1 MFLLVI
7 LGHLSLILSLI
18 ISYIKPEI
26 NMYVPMNIAFITVIV
41 ILVIDLNRMINQC
54 IKELKFFNK
63 EETDFIKSTIKQ
75 TFLQKRID
83 TLGNMYSLFTLT
95 ITFIPFIIIG
105 LMYGLY
111 IATTLYM
118 LIRIFRMFIIYR
130 HRNNLISLLQ
140 YSNYFNA

>member
-26 NMYVPMNIAFITVIV
+26 NMYVPMNIAFITIIV
-41 ILVIDLNRMINQC
+41 ILVTNLNRMINQC

-105 LMYGLY
+105 FMDGLY

-118 LIRIFRMFIIYR
+118 LIRIFRLFIIYR
-130 HRNNLISLLQ
+130 HRHLLISLSQ

>member
-1 MFLLVI
+1 MLLLFI
-7 LGHLSLILSLI
+7 LGHLSIILSLI

-26 NMYVPMNIAFITVIV
+26 NMHVPMNIAFITIIV
-41 ILVIDLNRMINQC
+41 ILVTNLNRMINQF
-54 IKELKFFNK
+54 IKELKLFNK
-63 EETDFIKSTIKQ
+63 EETDFIKSTVKQ

-83 TLGNMYSLFTLT
+83 TLGNVYSLFTLT
-95 ITFIPFIIIG
+95 VTFIPFIIIG

-111 IATTLYM
+111 VATTLYM

>member
-1 MFLLVI
+1 MLLLFI
-7 LGHLSLILSLI
+7 LGHLSIILSLI

-26 NMYVPMNIAFITVIV
+26 NMYVPMNIAFITIIV
-41 ILVIDLNRMINQC
+41 ILVTNLNRMINQC

-63 EETDFIKSTIKQ
+63 EETDFVKSIAKQ
-75 TFLQKRID
+75 AFLQKRID
-83 TLGNMYSLFTLT
+83 TLGNIYSLFTLT
-95 ITFIPFIIIG
+95 VTFIPFIIIG

>member
-7 LGHLSLILSLI
+7 LGHLSIILSLI

-26 NMYVPMNIAFITVIV
+26 NMYVPMNIAFITIIV
-41 ILVIDLNRMINQC
+41 ILVTNLNRMINQC

-83 TLGNMYSLFTLT
+83 TLGNTYSLFTLA

>member
-7 LGHLSLILSLI
+7 LGHLSIILSLI

-26 NMYVPMNIAFITVIV
+26 NMYVPMNIAFITIIV

-75 TFLQKRID
+75 TLLQKRID

-95 ITFIPFIIIG
+95 VTFIPFIIIG

>member
-1 MFLLVI
+1 MFLLFI
-7 LGHLSLILSLI
+7 LSHLSIILSLI

-26 NMYVPMNIAFITVIV
+26 NMYVPMNIAFITIIV
-41 ILVIDLNRMINQC
+41 ILVTNINRMINQC

-63 EETDFIKSTIKQ
+63 EETDFVKSIAKQ
-75 TFLQKRID
+75 ALLQKRID

-95 ITFIPFIIIG
+95 VTFIPFIIIG
-105 LMYGLY
+105 LMYGLNV
-111 IATTLYM
+111 ATTLYM

-140 YSNYFNA
+140 YSN

>member
-7 LGHLSLILSLI
+7 LGHLSIILSLI

-26 NMYVPMNIAFITVIV
+26 NMYVPMNIAFITIIV
-41 ILVIDLNRMINQC
+41 ILVTNLNRMINQC

-63 EETDFIKSTIKQ
+63 EETDFVKSIAKQ
-75 TFLQKRID
+75 AFLQKRID

-95 ITFIPFIIIG
+95 VTFIPFIIIG

-111 IATTLYM
+111 VATTLYM

>member
-7 LGHLSLILSLI
+7 LGHLSIILSLI

-26 NMYVPMNIAFITVIV
+26 NMYVPMNIAFITIIV
-41 ILVIDLNRMINQC
+41 ILVTNLNMMTNQH

-63 EETDFIKSTIKQ
+63 EETDFIKSTVKQ
-75 TFLQKRID
+75 TCLQKRID
-83 TLGNMYSLFTLT
+83 TLGNVYSLFTLT
-95 ITFIPFIIIG
+95 VTFIPFIIIG